1 MRNIVIHGFSV
12 TAGFRSAYRRASEV
26 LDTLGWLPNL
36 VLRLTIG
43 FMFFSGA
50 LRKLGDLTTFTQMFA
65 DLGIPA
71 AGFLAPLTAV
81 VELVGGAALMLG
93 LGTRV
98 VSLVLAGDMVG
109 ALSTDIGPD
118 LAQRYPRWWDFL
130 SNLFY
135 APEWLLVGL
144 LTWLICLG
152 SGKAGLD
159 GLVNRRAPRTADCG
173 LTAGVVRSAARRE
186 S

>member
-1 MRNIVIHGFSV
+1 MTHSFSV
-12 TAGFRSAYRRASEV
+12 APGFRAAYRRVSEV
-26 LDTLGWLPNL
+26 LNTLGWLPNL
-36 VLRLTIG
+36 ALRLTVG

-50 LRKLGDLTTFTQMFA
+50 VRKLGDLTTFTQMFA
-65 DLGIPA
+65 GLGIPA

-109 ALSTDIGPD
+109 ALITDIGPG
-118 LAQRYPRWWDFL
+118 LAQKYPGWWDFL

-144 LTWLICLG
+144 LTWLVCVG

-159 GLVNRRAPRTADCG
+159 GLVNRRAARTAD
-173 LTAGVVRSAARRE
+173 RRPE
-186 S
+186 

>member
-1 MRNIVIHGFSV
+1 MRHIVIHGVSI
-12 TAGFRSAYRRASEV
+12 TAGFRPAYRRVSDV
-26 LDTLGWLPNL
+26 LNTLGWLPNL

-50 LRKLGDLTTFTQMFA
+50 IGKLGDLTTFTQMFA
-65 DLGIPA
+65 NLGIPA

-93 LGTRV
+93 LGIRV

-109 ALSTDIGPD
+109 ALITDIGPD
-118 LAQRYPRWWDFL
+118 LAHKHPGWWDFL

-144 LTWLICLG
+144 LTWLTCVG

-159 GLVNRRAPRTADCG
+159 ELVNRCAPRTAD
-173 LTAGVVRSAARRE
+173 
-186 S
+186 